1 MVRRTLVATLLG
13 GLLLLGAP
21 SIAFAGRG
29 GGGNRPVG
37 HMGNGSHMGNGGH
50 MGNRTGGPGMRRDD
64 RRFDRDDRR
73 FDRDDR
79 RFDRDGRHFRHNRFF
94 FVYAP
99 YYYPYYNPCAY
110 PYYYPYS
117 YGYSY
122 HRYYPPAYCPPS
134 YYYDYGYGGQSA
146 YGYGGGDSGQYGDQG
161 NGQYGASSPTV
172 TLRGTAFNPAQL
184 TVKAGQ
190 DVVWSWN
197 DGGVAHTVTA
207 DDGTFDSG
215 RMTSGTYRHV
225 FDHPGEFHYHC
236 QIHPQQMMGTVVV
249 TQ

>member
-1 MVRRTLVATLLG
+1 MRRTLVATLLG

-29 GGGNRPVG
+29 GTNQ
-37 HMGNGSHMGNGGH
+37 GGH
-50 MGNRTGGPGMRRDD
+50 MGNDAHMGNSSHMGNRMGGPGMHRGDG
-64 RRFDRDDRR
+64 RFDRDDRR

-79 RFDRDGRHFRHNRFF
+79 HFRHHRFF
-94 FVYAP
+94 FIYAP
-99 YYYPYYNPCAY
+99 YYSPYYNPCAY
-110 PYYYPYS
+110 SYYSPYS

-122 HRYYPPAYCPPS
+122 GRYYPPAYCPPPYAS
-134 YYYDYGYGGQSA
+134 DYGYGGS
-146 YGYGGGDSGQYGDQG
+146 YDNGYGGRNADQYGDQG

-172 TLRGTAFNPAQL
+172 VLHATAFNPARL

-190 DVVWSWN
+190 EVVWSWN

-207 DDGTFDSG
+207 DDGSFDSG
-215 RMTSGTYRHV
+215 RMTTGTYRHT

-236 QIHPQQMMGTVVV
+236 QIHPQQMMGTIVVS
-249 TQ
+249 Q

>member
-1 MVRRTLVATLLG
+1 MVKRTLVATLLG

-29 GGGNRPVG
+29 GTRPNG
-37 HMGNGSHMGNGGH
+37 HMGSGAHMGNH
-50 MGNRTGGPGMRRDD
+50 MGSPGMHRGDGRFDRDD
-64 RRFDRDDRR
+64 HRFDRDDRR

-79 RFDRDGRHFRHNRFF
+79 RFRHRHFFF
-94 FVYAP
+94 AYAP
-99 YYYPYYNPCAY
+99 YYYPYYYPCTY

-122 HRYYPPAYCPPS
+122 RHYYPPAYCPP
-134 YYYDYGYGGQSA
+134 YYDNGYGYGGQSTD
-146 YGYGGGDSGQYGDQG
+146 GYGGNDPAQYGDQG

-172 TLRGTAFNPAQL
+172 VLHATAFNPARL
-184 TVKAGQ
+184 SVKAGQ
-190 DVVWSWN
+190 EVVWSWN

-207 DDGTFDSG
+207 DDGSFDSG
-215 RMTSGTYRHV
+215 RMTTGTYRHT
-225 FDHPGEFHYHC
+225 FDHPGEVQYHC
-236 QIHPQQMMGTVVV
+236 AIHPQQMMGTVVV

>member
-1 MVRRTLVATLLG
+1 MIWGATFPDFFGPDEDYHFLYIEYLTTQHALISPKKPLYPDEYAAMVPL
-13 GLLLLGAP
+13 
-21 SIAFAGRG
+21 
-29 GGGNRPVG
+29 
-37 HMGNGSHMGNGGH
+37 
-50 MGNRTGGPGMRRDD
+50 MR
-64 RRFDRDDRR
+64 
-73 FDRDDR
+73 
-79 RFDRDGRHFRHNRFF
+79 
-94 FVYAP
+94 
-99 YYYPYYNPCAY
+99 
-110 PYYYPYS
+110 
-117 YGYSY
+117 
-122 HRYYPPAYCPPS
+122 
-134 YYYDYGYGGQSA
+134 YYDYGYGGQSA